1 MKKDI
6 KNLTVLVLRSFLRL
20 EWNSPNFQSQIYRIS
35 LNENHKNNF
44 CYIISSRS
52 YYQQMINLNL
62 INNQSNRITKKKE
75 SLELLK
81 PSMYKFLKN
90 KLANCYK
97 YSFIHL
103 FTTKLYEMDDD
114 AKKIII
120 EKF

>member
-62 INNQSNRITKKKE
+62 INNQSNRITKKE
-75 SLELLK
+75 SLKLLK
-81 PSMYKFLKN
+81 LSMYKFLLN
-90 KLANCYK
+90 RFANCNK
-97 YSFIHL
+97 NSFIHL